1 MTKLRADL
9 LLGLLPG
16 LSMILPTDPL
26 QLASCEDQLGK
37 LGLFNVKHTFLLI
50 HLVQETLIFKW
61 NSHLYLRTT
70 LEENKNNPSSHLKY
84 IHMQPLPYL
93 LGYLLFLEYI
103 YYAYFKA
110 IFLLL

>member
-16 LSMILPTDPL
+16 LSIILPTDPL
-26 QLASCEDQLGK
+26 QLASCEAQLGM

-50 HLVQETLIFKW
+50 HLVQETFIFKW

-70 LEENKNNPSSHLKY
+70 LEENKNNPSSYLKY

-93 LGYLLFLEYI
+93 SGYLSLEYA
-103 YYAYFKA
+103 YYAYFEV
-110 IFLLL
+110 IFPLL